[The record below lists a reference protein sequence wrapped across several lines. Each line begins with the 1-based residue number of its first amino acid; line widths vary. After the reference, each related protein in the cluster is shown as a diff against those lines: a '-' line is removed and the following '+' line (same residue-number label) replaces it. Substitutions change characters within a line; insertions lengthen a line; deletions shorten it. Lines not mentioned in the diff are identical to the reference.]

1 MGISDEEY
9 AKELEKLRAEAAVVY
24 TQQMTLQ
31 ATGITT
37 GASVKVTP
45 LLKMTNDD
53 LDREAC
59 KVSIST
65 LVDMWVL
72 RWQDKWVTED
82 EIRDA
87 DDFWRIAF
95 VRLENVNRIEKH
107 TLGDSFDRVYR
118 IIE

>member
-1 MGISDEEY
+1 MGISDDEY

-45 LLKMTNDD
+45 LLQMTNDD

-72 RWQDKWVTED
+72 RWQDKWVTDD
-82 EIRDA
+82 EIRNA

-95 VRLENVNRIEKH
+95 VRLENVNKIEKH
-107 TLGDSFDRVYR
+107 TLGDSYDKVYR

>member
-1 MGISDEEY
+1 MGITDEQY
-9 AKELEKLRAEAAVVY
+9 AKELEKLRKEAK
-24 TQQMTLQ
+24 QHILQ
-31 ATGITT
+31 ATHINT
-37 GASVKVTP
+37 GASAKPTKP
-45 LLKMTNDD
+45 IKMTNDD

-72 RWQDKWVTED
+72 RWQDKWVTDD
-82 EIRDA
+82 EIRNA

-95 VRLENVNRIEKH
+95 VRLENVNKIEKH
-107 TLGDSFDRVYR
+107 TLGDSYDKVYR

>member
-1 MGISDEEY
+1 MGITDEDY
-9 AKELEKLRAEAAVVY
+9 AKQLDKLRMEVLQIR
-24 TQQMTLQ
+24 QQNATVQ
-31 ATGITT
+31 ATNIST
-37 GASVKVTP
+37 GASAKPTKP
-45 LLKMTNDD
+45 IKMTNDD

-72 RWQDKWVTED
+72 RWQDKWVTDD
-82 EIRDA
+82 EIRNA

-95 VRLENVNRIEKH
+95 VRLENVNKIEKH
-107 TLGDSFDRVYR
+107 TLGDSYDKVYR

>member
-1 MGISDEEY
+1 MGISDDEY
-9 AKELEKLRAEAAVVY
+9 AKELEKLRVEAAN
-24 TQQMTLQ
+24 THLKAIQGI
-31 ATGITT
+31 GITA
-37 GASVKVTP
+37 GASAKVTP

-107 TLGDSFDRVYR
+107 TLGDSYNKVYR

>member
-1 MGISDEEY
+1 MGISDWDY
-9 AKELEKLRAEAAVVY
+9 AKELEKLKKEAAVVRA
-24 TQQMTLQ
+24 QQQTFQ
-31 ATGITT
+31 ATNINSGSSAK
-37 GASVKVTP
+37 ASP
-45 LLKMTNDD
+45 PLKMKNDD

-82 EIRDA
+82 EIRNA

-95 VRLENVNRIEKH
+95 VRLENVNKIEKH
-107 TLGDSFDRVYR
+107 TLGDSYDKVYR

>member
-1 MGISDEEY
+1 MGISDDAY
-9 AKELEKLRAEAAVVY
+9 AEQLDKLRAEVR
-24 TQQMTLQ
+24 QIH
-31 ATGITT
+31 ATNISSGSSAK
-37 GASVKVTP
+37 ASAP
-45 LLKMTNDD
+45 LKMKNED

-59 KVSIST
+59 RVSIST
-65 LVDMWVL
+65 LIDMWVL

-95 VRLENVNRIEKH
+95 VRLENVNKIEKH
-107 TLGDSFDRVYR
+107 TLGDSYDKVYR

>member
-1 MGISDEEY
+1 MGISDDAY

-37 GASVKVTP
+37 GASVQAKKTP
-45 LLKMTNDD
+45 TMTNKD
-53 LDREAC
+53 LDHEAC

-72 RWQDKWVTED
+72 RWQDRWVTEN

-95 VRLENVNRIEKH
+95 VRLENVNKIEKH
-107 TLGDSFDRVYR
+107 TLGDSYDKVYR

>member
-9 AKELEKLRAEAAVVY
+9 AYQLNKLKMEAANAHSKAIQGTIVFAGSSAK
-24 TQQMTLQ
+24 
-31 ATGITT
+31 AT
-37 GASVKVTP
+37 P
-45 LLKMTNDD
+45 PLKMTNDD

-72 RWQDKWVTED
+72 RWQDRWITED

-107 TLGDSFDRVYR
+107 TLGDSYNKVYR

>member
-1 MGISDEEY
+1 MGISDEDY
-9 AKELEKLRAEAAVVY
+9 ARQLEKLKKESAVVHA
-24 TQQMTLQ
+24 QQQTFQ
-31 ATGITT
+31 ATNINT
-37 GASVKVTP
+37 GASAKASP
-45 LLKMTNDD
+45 PLKMKNDD

-82 EIRDA
+82 EIRNVE
-87 DDFWRIAF
+87 DFWRIAF
-95 VRLENVNRIEKH
+95 VRLENVNKIEKH
-107 TLGDSFDRVYR
+107 TLGDSYDKVYR

>member
-9 AKELEKLRAEAAVVY
+9 AKELEKLKKEAAVVY
-24 TQQMTLQ
+24 AQQMALQ
-31 ATGITT
+31 GTIISTGSS
-37 GASVKVTP
+37 AKAP
-45 LLKMTNDD
+45 PPLKMTNDD

-59 KVSIST
+59 KASIST

-72 RWQDKWVTED
+72 RWQDRWVTED

-107 TLGDSFDRVYR
+107 TLGDSYNKVYR